1 MSRPES
7 IIVDYKSFDIKN
19 FVVGVPKSQHAKS
32 DESVVFYTIKLFY
45 KDSGVHKTLVLKSPP
60 LCSNSGIKRKET
72 KRGIQYKMAATLNQ
86 ENEEHVRY
94 REVLDEIYDAV
105 IDNLLNNA
113 ATRQVCGM
121 ALQKLSESN
130 PESFMYNLYI
140 KPTDTVTG
148 RHIEGKDPIISD
160 IVKYIEDSK
169 TANIYTA
176 KFTNLLGEEEKWDTL
191 TETGFEAYRYLRF
204 DEVFIGIAN
213 LIRKQVIKG
222 VVTKLLERKV
232 DEESIRTRE
241 EYIQSNPDAVRA
253 YTEKRQALE
262 KARKEEIEQKKIKLM
277 EEMQKSSSNNSSSPK
292 PPSKT
297 DDNDNQSDPPTG
309 GHDNSED
316 DTQTKSDNETLG
328 TLPKVSGFSRR
339 RKVN

>member
-1 MSRPES
+1 MSRPET
-7 IIVDYKSFDIKN
+7 IIVDYKIFDIKN

-32 DESVVFYTIKLFY
+32 DESVIFYTIKLFY

-60 LCSNSGIKRKET
+60 LASNSGIKRKET
-72 KRGIQYKMAATLNQ
+72 KRGIQYKMAATLDQ
-86 ENEEHVRY
+86 ENEEHTKY
-94 REVLDEIYDAV
+94 RDVLDEIYDAI

-121 ALQKLSESN
+121 ALQKLSENN

-148 RHIEGKDPIISD
+148 RAIEGKDPIISD
-160 IVKYIEDSK
+160 IVKYIEDNK
-169 TANIYTA
+169 TGKVFTA
-176 KFTNLLGEEEKWDTL
+176 KFTNLLGEEEKWETL

-213 LIRKQVIKG
+213 LIRKQIIKG

-262 KARKEEIEQKKIKLM
+262 KARQLELEEKKNRLM
-277 EEMQKSSSNNSSSPK
+277 EDMQNVRHSQTKKEDPDNNNNNSGDTSGSSSDK
-292 PPSKT
+292 EV
-297 DDNDNQSDPPTG
+297 NDQSARAADP
-309 GHDNSED
+309 EIV
-316 DTQTKSDNETLG
+316 G
-328 TLPKVSGFSRR
+328 TLPKVAGFSRR
-339 RKVN
+339 RKGN